1 MQGSLYSFFECIGVD
16 GLYNKVKGCKFQGLY
31 GKVEMGLFA
40 EKYDIEMQFAIFF
53 EISQQ
58 VEAIGAF

>member
-1 MQGSLYSFFECIGVD
+1 MQGSLYSFPERIGVD
-16 GLYNKVKGCKFQGLY
+16 GLYDKVEGCKFQGLY

-40 EKYDIEMQFAIFF
+40 EKYDIKIQFAFFF
-53 EISQQ
+53 ELSQQ